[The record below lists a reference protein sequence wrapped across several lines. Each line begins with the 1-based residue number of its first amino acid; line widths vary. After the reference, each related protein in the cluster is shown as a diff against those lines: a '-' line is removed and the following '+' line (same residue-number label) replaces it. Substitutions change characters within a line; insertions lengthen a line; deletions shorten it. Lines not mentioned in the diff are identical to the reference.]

1 MGGLGLT
8 TGLLDAALLG
18 RILKRILLQDQPR
31 SDLHTYA
38 EERRSAF
45 LAYTNPMAIANLQ
58 RLMGSDE
65 GAVKDREKLF
75 EHLNNGD
82 RDCIRQFG
90 EAQLKLSSTLR
101 VPL

>member
-18 RILKRILLQDQPR
+18 RILRRVLLQGQ
-31 SDLHTYA
+31 SSSQLHNYA

-45 LAYTNPMAIANLQ
+45 LAHTSPMAIANLE
-58 RLMGSDE
+58 RLMGSNE
-65 GAVKDREKLF
+65 GAVKDRDELF
-75 EHLNNGD
+75 EQLNTGD
-82 RDCIRQFG
+82 TDCIRRFG
-90 EAQLKLSSTLR
+90 EAQLKLSSTLG

>member
-18 RILKRILLQDQPR
+18 RILRRVLLQGQ
-31 SDLHTYA
+31 SSSQLHNYA

-45 LAYTNPMAIANLQ
+45 LTHTSPMAIANLE
-58 RLMGSDE
+58 RLMGSNE
-65 GAVKDREKLF
+65 GAVKDRDELF
-75 EHLNNGD
+75 EQLNIGD
-82 RDCIRQFG
+82 TDCIRRFG
-90 EAQLKLSSTLR
+90 EAQLKLSSTLG